1 MGFIDDA
8 KNLSNLIKTTQKK
21 FENLDEIISS
31 QTKEVAKSDEFIHL
45 VLKEISSSSDFSEL
59 IGMIKKFNEDKEEI
73 KNLTAPE
80 NLKAIINSSI
90 KEVLDADDFVSK
102 VASSIS
108 NDFKEYIQKDIKTSI
123 NNILNNYDLGIDI
136 DKRLQ
141 EKANDY
147 AKEAFENLTDL
158 RFQAQLSVISLNL
171 ALKLFLFKDYMP
183 PNRRH
188 FQKRIAN
195 ERN

>member
-1 MGFIDDA
+1 MGFINDT
-8 KNLSNLIKTTQKK
+8 KNLSNLIKDTEKK
-21 FENLDEIISS
+21 LENLDEIISN
-31 QTKEVAKSDEFIHL
+31 QTKEVAKSDKFIDL
-45 VLKEISSSSDFSEL
+45 VLKEIKSSSDFSEFT
-59 IGMIKKFNEDKEEI
+59 GMMKKINEDKEEI

-80 NLKAIINSSI
+80 SLKRIINSSI
-90 KEVLDADDFVSK
+90 KEVLDNDDFVSK

-123 NNILNNYDLGIDI
+123 NNVLNNYDLGIEI

-141 EKANDY
+141 KKANDY

-158 RFQAQLSVISLNL
+158 RFQAQLSVIALNL

-183 PNRRH
+183 SNRRH
-188 FQKRIAN
+188 FQKRIVN
-195 ERN
+195 E

>member
-1 MGFIDDA
+1 MGFIEDT
-8 KNLSNLIKTTQKK
+8 KNLSNLIKDTEKK
-21 FENLDEIISS
+21 LENLDESIST
-31 QTKEVAKSDEFIHL
+31 QTKEVVKSDDFIGL
-45 VLKEISSSSDFSEL
+45 MLKQIKSSGDFSEL
-59 IGMIKKFNEDKEEI
+59 MWVIEDFNKDKEEI

-80 NLKAIINSSI
+80 SLKTIIDGSI
-90 KEVLDADDFVSK
+90 KEVLQSDDFVSK
-102 VASSIS
+102 VAASIS

-123 NNILNNYDLGIDI
+123 NNILNNYDLGIEI

-158 RFQAQLSVISLNL
+158 RFQAQLSVIALNL

-183 PNRRH
+183 FNRRH

>member
-1 MGFIDDA
+1 MGFINDT
-8 KNLSNLIKTTQKK
+8 KNLSNLIKDTEKK
-21 FENLDEIISS
+21 LENLSESISS
-31 QTKEVAKSDEFIHL
+31 QTKEVVKSDEFIDL
-45 VLKEISSSSDFSEL
+45 VLKEIKSSSDFSEFT
-59 IGMIKKFNEDKEEI
+59 GMMKKFNEDKEEI

-80 NLKAIINSSI
+80 SLKRIINDSI
-90 KEVLDADDFVSK
+90 KEVLDNDDFVSK

-123 NNILNNYDLGIDI
+123 NNILNNYDLGIEI

-141 EKANDY
+141 KKANDY

-183 PNRRH
+183 SSRRH

>member
-1 MGFIDDA
+1 MGFINDT
-8 KNLSNLIKTTQKK
+8 KNLSNLIKDTEKK
-21 FENLDEIISS
+21 LENLDESISS
-31 QTKEVAKSDEFIHL
+31 QTKEVAKSDEFIDL
-45 VLKEISSSSDFSEL
+45 VLKEIKSSSDFSEL
-59 IGMIKKFNEDKEEI
+59 TGMMKKFNEDKEEI

-80 NLKAIINSSI
+80 SLKRIINDSI
-90 KEVLDADDFVSK
+90 KEVLDSDDFVSK

-123 NNILNNYDLGIDI
+123 NNILNNYDLGIEI

-141 EKANDY
+141 KKANDY

-158 RFQAQLSVISLNL
+158 RFQAQLSVIALNL

-183 PNRRH
+183 SNRRH
-188 FQKRIAN
+188 FQKRIVN
-195 ERN
+195 E